1 MSPPIIGAIGLGV
14 LLILM
19 IGGMPIGFAMALVG
33 FVGFAFLVKV
43 AGALNLLATIPYA
56 TVASSVMSLI
66 PMFMLMGEIIFRARI
81 TTSLYDS
88 ANKWVGNLPGGLAI
102 ATVGACAG
110 FAAACGSSL
119 APAAMFSKVALPEMR
134 RYKYDYSLATGA
146 IAAGGTLGIL
156 IPPSIALVV
165 LGILTSQSI
174 GKLLIAGIVPG
185 ILLAS
190 LFILTIYVLCRLN
203 PRLGP
208 SVAAA
213 TWKER
218 LVALRE
224 VWPTL
229 SLFLLVIGGLYLGIF
244 TSTECAAVGAF
255 GALLIALMKRQLNWE
270 SFIAAVGSTFEIT
283 SMIFVI
289 LIGAYIFGA
298 FLAISELPL
307 TLAELAIQSKLP
319 PVIVL
324 VFILFIY
331 LILGSIS
338 DIISSVVL
346 TIPIVYP
353 IIIALGFDPIWF
365 GVIVVIMLE
374 MGLITP
380 PIGLNVFI
388 ISGVAKDIPIST
400 IFRGIV
406 PFAVAMVVCVAILI
420 AFPQIVLFLPT
431 LMKGG

>member
-14 LLILM
+14 LLIIM
-19 IGGMPIGFAMALVG
+19 FCGMPIGFAMALVG
-33 FVGFAFLVKV
+33 FVGFAYLVKV

-66 PMFMLMGEIIFRARI
+66 PMFVLMGEIIFRARI
-81 TTSLYDS
+81 ATSLYDS
-88 ANKWVGNLPGGLAI
+88 ANKWLGHLPGGLAM

-110 FAAACGSSL
+110 FAAACGSAL
-119 APAAMFSKVALPEMR
+119 APAAMFAKVSLPEMR
-134 RYKYDYSLATGA
+134 KYGYDSSLATGV

-156 IPPSIALVV
+156 IPPSIAFVIMGV
-165 LGILTSQSI
+165 MMSQSI

-185 ILLAS
+185 ILLAV
-190 LFILTIYVLCRLN
+190 LFMLTIYVRCRLN

-208 SVAAA
+208 SAAVA

-218 LVALRE
+218 LLTLRV
-224 VWPTL
+224 VWPIL
-229 SLFLLVIGGLYLGIF
+229 SLFLLVIGGIYLGVF
-244 TSTECAAVGAF
+244 TPTECAAIGAF
-255 GALLIALMKRQLNWE
+255 GAFVIALIKRQLNWE
-270 SFIAAVGSTFEIT
+270 DFIAAVVSTLEVT
-283 SMIFVI
+283 AMIFVI

-307 TLAELAIQSKLP
+307 ALAGIASQSGLP

-324 VFILFIY
+324 VIILFVYFIL
-331 LILGSIS
+331 GCIS

-346 TIPIVYP
+346 TIPIFYP
-353 IIIALGFDPIWF
+353 IVVALGFDPIWF
-365 GVIVVIMLE
+365 GVIVVIIIQ

-380 PIGLNVFI
+380 PIGLNVYVI
-388 ISGVAKDIPIST
+388 AGIAKDIPMNT
-400 IFRGIV
+400 IFRGII
-406 PFAVAMVVCVAILI
+406 PFAVAMVVCIAILI

-431 LMKGG
+431 LMKGR